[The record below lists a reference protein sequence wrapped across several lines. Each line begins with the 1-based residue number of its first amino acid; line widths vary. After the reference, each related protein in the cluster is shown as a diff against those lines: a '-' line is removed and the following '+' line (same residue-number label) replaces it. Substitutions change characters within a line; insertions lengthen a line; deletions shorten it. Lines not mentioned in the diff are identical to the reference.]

1 MTQRTP
7 LVRKLTEKTSTNKST
22 MASKMNRNT
31 HKVISATYTNQYL
44 YAVPIDWDVKDI
56 KIKYGDLY
64 YKQKEQDVPKEE
76 YEPDYKY
83 PNQIEDEDVDIEDY
97 FDCEEEED
105 LCEKCEDIN
114 CCSKDELICCMCCEL
129 LKCDMFSQ
137 NCGKCLKP
145 MCMNCD
151 NDERKINGENV
162 CEECEEE
169 EEEEEI
175 YYCCDCGVELDRV
188 RDGEEKPDFRCN
200 NCYWEDK
207 EGIDSKNMITPDYR
221 KQEEEEE
228 EEEEEDDDSKC
239 ICGELHEACFNC
251 VMCAEPIYQGNF
263 SQNCVLCMNSMCM
276 NCDDDERK
284 TRRGENICENCEEE

>member
-1 MTQRTP
+1 MNSRIKIE
-7 LVRKLTEKTSTNKST
+7 RKLTEKTSTNKST

-56 KIKYGDLY
+56 IIKDGTLY

-76 YEPDYKY
+76 YEPNYTY

-151 NDERKINGENV
+151 NDERKHNRENV
-162 CEECEEE
+162 CEEKKKKKD
-169 EEEEEI
+169 I
-175 YYCCDCGVELDRV
+175 V
-188 RDGEEKPDFRCN
+188 
-200 NCYWEDK
+200 
-207 EGIDSKNMITPDYR
+207 IMKN
-221 KQEEEEE
+221 
-228 EEEEEDDDSKC
+228 
-239 ICGELHEACFNC
+239 
-251 VMCAEPIYQGNF
+251 
-263 SQNCVLCMNSMCM
+263 VLMKVIVLVN
-276 NCDDDERK
+276 
-284 TRRGENICENCEEE
+284 